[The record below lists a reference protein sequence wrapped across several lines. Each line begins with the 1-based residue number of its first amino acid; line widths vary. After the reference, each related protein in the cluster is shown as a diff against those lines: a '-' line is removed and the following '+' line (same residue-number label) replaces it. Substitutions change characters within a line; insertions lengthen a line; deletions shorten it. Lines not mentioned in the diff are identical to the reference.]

1 MQDAGVIIT
10 KSFYLPG
17 TDLWITINPT
27 TLIMSGVVIS
37 VILIFACL
45 VRTKLKTPPG
55 RLQVV
60 VELLFRWFDN
70 VLEESMG
77 KEGRKF
83 LPFILSLF
91 LFVLMS
97 NWLATVPGMSAPTK
111 DLNTCLGLGLLVFVV
126 SHISA
131 IRKKGVKGYIAA
143 YFKPFWFLFPS
154 NVFSELSKVLSHSF
168 RLFGNIFAGGVVIAV
183 VPVILIQLFKWLG
196 IPLGLVTLPVVSAFF
211 GFFIGGIQAFV
222 FTILAVAYITVL
234 RE

>member
-1 MQDAGVIIT
+1 MQEAGVIIT

-17 TDLWITINPT
+17 TGILVTINPT
-27 TLIMSGVVIS
+27 TIIMSGVVVS
-37 VILIFACL
+37 VILILACL
-45 VRTKLKTPPG
+45 ARSRLRTPPT

-60 VELLFRWFDN
+60 MELLLNWFN
-70 VLEESMG
+70 NILKESMG
-77 KEGRKF
+77 REGRKF
-83 LPFILSLF
+83 LPFILTLF
-91 LFVLMS
+91 LFVLLS
-97 NWLATVPGMSAPTK
+97 NWLAVVPGLSAPTK

-126 SHISA
+126 SHLSA
-131 IRKKGVKGYIAA
+131 IRKKGLKGYLAG

-183 VPVILIQLFKWLG
+183 VPVILVQLFKWLG
-196 IPLGLVTLPVVSAFF
+196 IPLGLVAMPILSAFF